1 MKLIKFS
8 HRNRRLNLRIQ
19 YKLVILQTRHQCR
32 LMFEARVDGKVLIG
46 RSTCRIPLRDSH
58 LEEVAVFFGASR
70 FDWNYA
76 NGPGKME
83 TLA

>member
-1 MKLIKFS
+1 MNLIKFS

-58 LEEVAVFFGASR
+58 LEEVAVFLR
-70 FDWNYA
+70 
-76 NGPGKME
+76 
-83 TLA
+83 LAVSIGSMLMVLEKWKL